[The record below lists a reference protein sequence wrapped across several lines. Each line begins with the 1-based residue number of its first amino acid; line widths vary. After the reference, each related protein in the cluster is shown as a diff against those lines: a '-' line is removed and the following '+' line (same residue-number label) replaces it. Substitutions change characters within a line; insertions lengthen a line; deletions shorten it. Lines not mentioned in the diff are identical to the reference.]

1 MANLT
6 ATYLNPET
14 VARLENLS
22 LRARLI
28 VEGFIIGLHRSP
40 YHGFSVEFAEHRAY
54 GAGDEI
60 RHVDWKLFAKTDR
73 YYIKQFEEET
83 NLKSYLL
90 LDQSRSMS
98 FASAGVSKLSY
109 SQSLAAAL
117 AYLML
122 NQQDAIGLA
131 LFDSQLR
138 SYLAPRARAS
148 HLNTLLGQLS
158 RISPGPETAIAPVL
172 HQLAESI
179 VKRGLI
185 VLISDL
191 FDDPNEV
198 LLGLKHF
205 RYKRH
210 EVIVFHILDPQELSF
225 DYSSRTRFRDMETGQ
240 TITTEPW
247 HIRREY
253 QQQMEQFINTFR
265 TRCRRHNIDYV
276 QITTDR
282 PLDLALSEYLVKRG
296 RVG

>member
-73 YYIKQFEEET
+73 YYVKQFEEET

-138 SYLAPRARAS
+138 SYVAPRARAS

-191 FDDPNEV
+191 FDDPNKV

-253 QQQMEQFINTFR
+253 QQQMEQFIDTFR